1 MEFFV
6 ENWLWFLVGGI
17 VILMT
22 IIGYIAEKTDFGR
35 KDIQKKEKSEKKK
48 EKTLD
53 KVEVIEPEVTE
64 EFVPTEEKEVEPEV
78 QIALATD
85 SFLEEPETLEIE
97 SQNDNQNSEEIPE
110 ELKVPFGDISF
121 EEPVD
126 NVTNN
131 FNTNDSFV
139 DEVIEE
145 EPQEVIQ
152 TEAIETPE
160 IELPDL
166 ESIVSDSN
174 DEDDDV
180 WKF

>member
-35 KDIQKKEKSEKKK
+35 KDIQKKEKKK
-48 EKTLD
+48 EKT
-53 KVEVIEPEVTE
+53 EVLESEIKEESEPV
-64 EFVPTEEKEVEPEV
+64 VEKEVEPDV

-85 SFLEEPETLEIE
+85 SILEEPELLEPE
-97 SQNDNQNSEEIPE
+97 LQSDNSSTEEIPE
-110 ELKVPFGDISF
+110 ELKVPFGDVSF
-121 EEPVD
+121 DEPID
-126 NVTNN
+126 NMTDK
-131 FNTNDSFV
+131 FNSIDPFV
-139 DEVIEE
+139 DEVVEE
-145 EPQEVIQ
+145 EPQEEVKAE
-152 TEAIETPE
+152 TIETPE